1 MQCSLL
7 YKTIQKTEAM
17 IKRVLLYIIPMLLV
31 LGGCTREDLSECVQ
45 GVRLHFTHLLNNQNV
60 NLFGTK
66 VSAVSVFVFDSDKK
80 YVDTYTSNGVKL
92 SNDYVMDLP
101 LRSGSYEIIV
111 LGGDLQGYKYG
122 EMTDSQHTQFNSI
135 LKKGITTIEQF
146 SFLIDVAY
154 TDANNIIIENKLS
167 DLFHGFLTN
176 VVVPPGRY
184 SDATVDL
191 IQDTKKI
198 NVNITGLEYIP
209 YSKFTKAI
217 DYSTIIDV
225 STTARNGRY
234 KNDNT
239 IDPYA
244 LPFTY
249 KYHDPIL
256 KNDTFK
262 MNTVVLRLMA
272 QADESRLRVLNK
284 SSQNVLYDKNMVEQ
298 ILKNPKYQTQTDLD
312 REDTFT
318 FDIKFTA
325 NGSVGVT
332 INGWTIIEVAPA
344 K

>member
-1 MQCSLL
+1 
-7 YKTIQKTEAM
+7 M

-45 GVRLHFTHLLNNQNV
+45 GVRLHFTHLLNNQSA
-60 NLFGTK
+60 NLFGAK
-66 VSAVSVFVFDSDKK
+66 VSDVSVFVFDSEKK
-80 YVDTYTSNGVKL
+80 YVETYTSRGVKL

-111 LGGDLQGYKYG
+111 LGGDLQTYKYG
-122 EMTDSQHTQFNSI
+122 EMTDSQQTQFNSI

-167 DLFHGFLTN
+167 DLFHGSLTN
-176 VVVPPGRY
+176 VVVPPGQY

-191 IQDTKKI
+191 IQDTKRI

-209 YSKFTKAI
+209 FSNLTKAI

-225 STTARNGRY
+225 LTTARNGRY

-256 KNDTFK
+256 EGDTFK

-272 QADESRLRVLNK
+272 QADESRLRVRDKNN
-284 SSQNVLYDKNMVEQ
+284 QNVLYDKNMVEQ